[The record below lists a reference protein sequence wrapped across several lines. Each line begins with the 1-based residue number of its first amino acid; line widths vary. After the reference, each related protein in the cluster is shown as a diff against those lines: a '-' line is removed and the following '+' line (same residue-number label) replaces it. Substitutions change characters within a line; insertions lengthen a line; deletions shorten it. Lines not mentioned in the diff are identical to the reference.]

1 MIKKFNG
8 SSFLMIEVFDGSF
21 LVRAVLIE
29 RDCVYSGLFS
39 ECFSIY
45 TEESD
50 DLGRHTLRL
59 NVIY

>member
-1 MIKKFNG
+1 MQALCKLFV
-8 SSFLMIEVFDGSF
+8 MIEVFDGSF
-21 LVRAVLIE
+21 LVRAFLIE

-39 ECFSIY
+39 ECF

>member
-1 MIKKFNG
+1 MQALCKLFV
-8 SSFLMIEVFDGSF
+8 MIEVFDGSF
-21 LVRAVLIE
+21 LVRAFLIE